1 MDAFLAPFIK
11 SARAKRPAGRR
22 TTNKGQAAGSSGVVV
37 SIFDVPPGLLAR
49 AGPQDGASPP
59 SSAGQTAAEGS
70 RTASTE
76 ARSDGAIAPAAD
88 ARGLTCN
95 RCGLN
100 FGDDDRA
107 VQVQHFKSDLHMA
120 NLRRQLAGKPRITQ
134 AQLDDETAAA
144 AAKAAA
150 AAGDGAMGSAAAAE
164 AESSSSGTD
173 SDEGQGATERGLLYL
188 DGVEE
193 EEDAG
198 DGGLLSAV
206 GAGGGAGNGGTGNG
220 DPERG
225 RVKVDFSLQEGPRL
239 TFVPR
244 GSAWAFSL
252 SSAALG
258 MERGDDP
265 WARLDSLVGAEGEN
279 RLWAVVIL
287 RSGKFAAAVFEGQAV
302 VCHKVFRR
310 YTIRAK
316 RGGSQSSYDS
326 GGRKAQSAGAALRRY
341 GEQALRED
349 ARALLK
355 EWEGPL
361 KACRV
366 VLTSVPKGMRAVL
379 FEGKE
384 APFDRKDGRLRPV
397 PFAVGKPVFEEV
409 VAVHTRVTSIVFSDA
424 AAIPAGDPGPASN
437 KEGSGRDSVSSKQ
450 AKKQAKAAAGV
461 EVAGPPVARR
471 FDEEACPPSMELL
484 EACEQGDVDAA
495 AALLDRLDL
504 TAAAAVAGDAPGT
517 GGAAAGAAATGWTAG
532 EVLNHPDGFERLM
545 TPLHVAAAGGHVA
558 VLGML
563 LERGASPLA
572 EDVRGRVPYLLAPN
586 KDTRDAFRRARA
598 GQPETWDW
606 DAARV
611 PEPLTEEL
619 EQRKKEKLK
628 EKEKEKKRRA
638 KLRKKAEKSKAEE
651 EARQKKEKEEA
662 EAEDR
667 RKRGLAA
674 AGHCDA
680 CGKALVAKKAF
691 SRFEFRYCS
700 SDCANLHK
708 RKLAA
713 DAAERRFNGG
723 GAGVDQK

>member
-1 MDAFLAPFIK
+1 MDSFLAPFIK
-11 SARAKRPAGRR
+11 SARAKRPARR
-22 TTNKGQAAGSSGVVV
+22 TKGQAEGGSVMV
-37 SIFDVPPGLLAR
+37 SIFDVPPGLLAGATPR
-49 AGPQDGASPP
+49 DGALPP
-59 SSAGQTAAEGS
+59 SSGQTPAAGS
-70 RTASTE
+70 SATSTE
-76 ARSDGAIAPAAD
+76 ARSDGVVVPPD

-95 RCGLN
+95 RCGLK
-100 FGDDDRA
+100 FGSDRA
-107 VQVQHFKSDLHMA
+107 AQVQHFKSELHMA
-120 NLRRQLAGKPRITQ
+120 NLRRQLAGKPRISQ

-144 AAKAAA
+144 EAAAAATAAAA
-150 AAGDGAMGSAAAAE
+150 AAGDGGTGSAAAAE
-164 AESSSSGTD
+164 ADSSSSGTD
-173 SDEGQGATERGLLYL
+173 SDEGPGSVGATERGLDL

-198 DGGLLSAV
+198 DGGVLSAV
-206 GAGGGAGNGGTGNG
+206 GGGGGAENG

-225 RVKVDFSLQEGPRL
+225 RMKVHFSLQEGPRL

-265 WARLDSLVGAEGEN
+265 WARLDSLVGTEGEN

-379 FEGKE
+379 FDGKE

-424 AAIPAGDPGPASN
+424 AAVPAGDPDPASN
-437 KEGSGRDSVSSKQ
+437 KEGGGRDSLSSKQ
-450 AKKQAKAAAGV
+450 AKKNQAKATAN
-461 EVAGPPVARR
+461 VAGPPVARK
-471 FDEEACPPSMELL
+471 FEEEACPPSVELL

-495 AALLDRLDL
+495 AALLDRLNL

-532 EVLNHPDGFERLM
+532 EILNHPDGFERLM

-598 GQPETWDW
+598 GQPERWDW

-638 KLRKKAEKSKAEE
+638 KLRKKVEKSKAEE
-651 EARQKKEKEEA
+651 EARQKKEKEDA

-700 SDCANLHK
+700 TDCANLHK

-723 GAGVDQK
+723 GGVGQK

>member
-11 SARAKRPAGRR
+11 SARGKRPGRR
-22 TTNKGQAAGSSGVVV
+22 TKGQAEGGSVVV
-37 SIFDVPPGLLAR
+37 SIFDVPPGLLAG
-49 AGPQDGASPP
+49 AKPQDGTLPP
-59 SSAGQTAAEGS
+59 SVGQAPAAAAES
-70 RTASTE
+70 RTGSTE
-76 ARSDGAIAPAAD
+76 ARSDGAVAPAA
-88 ARGLTCN
+88 ARRLTCI
-95 RCGLN
+95 RCGLK
-100 FGDDDRA
+100 FGDDRA
-107 VQVQHFKSDLHMA
+107 AQVQHFKSALHMA
-120 NLRRQLAGKPRITQ
+120 NLRRQLAGKPRISQ

-144 AAKAAA
+144 EAAAA
-150 AAGDGAMGSAAAAE
+150 AAGDGGTGSGAAAG

-173 SDEGQGATERGLLYL
+173 SDEGPGSVGATERGLDL

-198 DGGLLSAV
+198 DGGLLSTV
-206 GAGGGAGNGGTGNG
+206 GGGGGAENGY
-220 DPERG
+220 PERG

-265 WARLDSLVGAEGEN
+265 WARLDSLVGTEGEN

-379 FEGKE
+379 FDGKE
-384 APFDRKDGRLRPV
+384 APFNRKDARLRPV

-424 AAIPAGDPGPASN
+424 VAVPAGDPGPASN
-437 KEGSGRDSVSSKQ
+437 TEGSGRDSVSSKQ
-450 AKKQAKAAAGV
+450 AKKQAKATAD
-461 EVAGPPVARR
+461 VAGPPVARN
-471 FDEEACPPSMELL
+471 FDEEACPPSVELL

-504 TAAAAVAGDAPGT
+504 TAAAAVVGDARGA
-517 GGAAAGAAATGWTAG
+517 GGAGAGAAATGWTAG
-532 EVLNHPDGFERLM
+532 EILNHPDGFERLM

-558 VLGML
+558 VLGVL

-598 GQPETWDW
+598 GQPERWDW

-651 EARQKKEKEEA
+651 EARQKKEKEDA

-700 SDCANLHK
+700 TDCANLHK

-723 GAGVDQK
+723 SGGVGQK